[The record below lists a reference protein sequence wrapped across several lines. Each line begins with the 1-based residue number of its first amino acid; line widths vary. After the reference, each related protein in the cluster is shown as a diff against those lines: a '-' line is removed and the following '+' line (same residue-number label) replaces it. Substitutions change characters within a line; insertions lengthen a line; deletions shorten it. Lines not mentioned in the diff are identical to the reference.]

1 MSNGPIEQIS
11 SIGKTAAIGN
21 DNGAYTAGAGKR
33 IASKNVK
40 VATQTVKT
48 ENTRPMDTT
57 SLDKAI
63 EKANEALNRNNIR
76 RQFVKDDE
84 LKGRLIVKLIDEDT
98 KEVIRQI
105 PSEEAIK
112 ISKNIESMI
121 GMILDNKI

>member
-11 SIGKTAAIGN
+11 SIGNTGAVGN
-21 DNGAYTAGAGKR
+21 DNGAYATGAGKR
-33 IASKNVK
+33 TTSKNVK
-40 VATQTVKT
+40 VAAQTAKT
-48 ENTRPMDTT
+48 ENTQPVDKT

-63 EKANEALNRNNIR
+63 EKANEALNRSNIR
-76 RQFVKDDE
+76 RQFVKDDD

-105 PSEEAIK
+105 PSEEAMK
-112 ISKNIESMI
+112 ISKNIDTML